1 MRYSNAAVFEV
12 LPLMTNEKYMFYDRY
27 EAGRDLA
34 EELMHYAD
42 TDAVICAIPRG
53 GILSGIAVAKRLHLP
68 LEIIIVGTGEHV
80 ANEGSLYY
88 AITEFGTYEGDEGV
102 LSDTEVQL
110 GVELAKQKRLAYTD
124 SVKQP
129 DWKGKTIIVVDDGAE
144 SGLTIKAAV
153 QALQTHQPK
162 KIIVA
167 LPAAS
172 KSVRQWLEKNVDEVV
187 VIKIEPEFKGI
198 IHEHFSHYPEVF
210 DKEVRVAYWHAKHL
224 YEQTND
230 SK

>member
-1 MRYSNAAVFEV
+1 
-12 LPLMTNEKYMFYDRY
+12 MFYDRY

-34 EELMHYAD
+34 EELTQYAE
-42 TDAVICAIPRG
+42 TDAVVCAIPRG

-68 LEIIIVGTGEHV
+68 LEIMVIGTGEHV
-80 ANEGSLYY
+80 TGSAPLYY
-88 AITEFGTYEGDEGV
+88 ALTEFGTYEGENGG
-102 LSDTEVQL
+102 LSDAELQQGL
-110 GVELAKQKRLAYTD
+110 ELAKQKRYAYTN
-124 SVKQP
+124 SEQLP
-129 DWKGKTIIVVDDGAE
+129 EWKDKTVIVVDDGAE

-153 QALQTHQPK
+153 RALQSQQPK

-172 KSVRQWLEKNVDEVV
+172 QSVRKWLEKNVDEVV

-210 DKEVRVAYWHAKHL
+210 DKEVRVAYWHAKLL

-230 SK
+230 SKQ

>member
-1 MRYSNAAVFEV
+1 MKHQHGASLAGGSNYKTI
-12 LPLMTNEKYMFYDRY
+12 MKMFFDRY

-34 EELMHYAD
+34 EELIKYVE

-53 GILSGIAVAKRLHLP
+53 GILTGIAVAKRLKLP
-68 LEIIIVGTGEHV
+68 LEIMVISKGEHV
-80 ANEGSLYY
+80 TEDAPLYY
-88 AITEFGTYEGDEGV
+88 AVSEFGEYECSSGDI
-102 LSDTEVQL
+102 LSEKETQEAVNQS
-110 GVELAKQKRLAYTD
+110 KKKRQDYTD
-124 SVKQP
+124 SEELPV
-129 DWKGKTIIVVDDGAE
+129 WKDKIVILVDDGAE

-153 QALQTHQPK
+153 KALQEQKPK

-172 KSVRQWLEKNVDEVV
+172 KTTIAWLEEHTDEVI
-187 VIKIEPEFKGI
+187 VIKIEPEFTGV

-224 YEQTND
+224 YEQMTN
-230 SK
+230 